1 MLRPEYDLP
10 SFQWL
15 IRHATEQKTHGD
27 LQMEV
32 VRGGDG
38 ELWGSYV
45 YYVKPGRTAQ
55 TLQFAGKPRHRA
67 QVLEH
72 LFYRARR
79 KGAVAV
85 SGQGEPAFA
94 RWLARSHCVFTW
106 SNGVLIQSRN
116 EKLLNAIH
124 HGDAY
129 LSRLEGEWW
138 MRFCDLA
145 AS

>member
-1 MLRPEYDLP
+1 LL
-10 SFQWL
+10 QQ
-15 IRHATEQKTHGD
+15 ANEQKTHGD

-32 VRGGDG
+32 VRSDDD
-38 ELWGSYV
+38 EIIGSYM

-55 TLQFAGKPRHRA
+55 VMQFAGKPRQRRL
-67 QVLEH
+67 VLEH
-72 LFYRARR
+72 LFYRARQ

-85 SGQGEPAFA
+85 SGQGEPAYA
-94 RWLARSHCVFTW
+94 RLLAQSHCVFTW

-124 HGDAY
+124 HGDAF